1 MGLSIFLMTIL
12 KTQWQTKGDEM
23 ETITVH
29 KIDNKTEWYAT
40 SDQEGEYKNVPIP
53 TPYSIEYWQK
63 ETIVKKI
70 QTLNPNSIIK

>member
-1 MGLSIFLMTIL
+1 MYNIY
-12 KTQWQTKGDEM
+12 KRNEM
-23 ETITVH
+23 ETITIH

-70 QTLNPNSIIK
+70 QTLNPQSIVK